1 MQSISFENGSTV
13 LLNLA
18 KNPAGLNAS
27 LAIANSIK
35 EEINYLLVLND
46 NGADGIDISW
56 IWDTDF
62 DILLGQN
69 INNIICSGKRAKELA
84 LRLKY
89 CGVNAN
95 VVVNEA
101 IPEAVA
107 KLKSYNEKYAIAIPN
122 YTALVE
128 TQRELE
134 K

>member
-1 MQSISFENGSTV
+1 MTFTLRESTV
-13 LLNLA
+13 
-18 KNPAGLNAS
+18 
-27 LAIANSIK
+27 
-35 EEINYLLVLND
+35 EITNKLTKIY
-46 NGADGIDISW
+46 
-56 IWDTDF
+56 
-62 DILLGQN
+62 QN
-69 INNIICSGKRAKELA
+69 IKNIVCSGKRAKELA

>member
-1 MQSISFENGSTV
+1 MFRKKS
-13 LLNLA
+13 
-18 KNPAGLNAS
+18 
-27 LAIANSIK
+27 
-35 EEINYLLVLND
+35 
-46 NGADGIDISW
+46 
-56 IWDTDF
+56 
-62 DILLGQN
+62 
-69 INNIICSGKRAKELA
+69 KELA

>member
-1 MQSISFENGSTV
+1 MI
-13 LLNLA
+13 
-18 KNPAGLNAS
+18 
-27 LAIANSIK
+27 
-35 EEINYLLVLND
+35 

-69 INNIICSGKRAKELA
+69 INNIVCSGKRAKELA

-89 CGVNAN
+89 CGINAN
-95 VVVNEA
+95 VVVNED

-128 TQRELE
+128 TQRRIGEIIHMDLKFISFYAGIKLNLYGE
-134 K
+134 